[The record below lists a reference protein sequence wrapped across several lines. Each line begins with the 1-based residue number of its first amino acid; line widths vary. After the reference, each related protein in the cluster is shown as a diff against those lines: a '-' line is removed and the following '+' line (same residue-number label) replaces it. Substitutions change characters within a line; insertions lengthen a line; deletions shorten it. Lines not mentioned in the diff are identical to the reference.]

1 MTLRNHLP
9 TLSLLTA
16 TLLLAACGGGGG
28 GDATTT
34 GGTTTGGGSTTS
46 TDVASLQGRW
56 ATASPTSSA
65 TPAYTAIVVP
75 DSSSNATSATA
86 WILANDASRLVKAS
100 ASTTQSATGK
110 NYDLANPAN
119 AATDITAGSYSANLG
134 ASPKSITFSNVLGST
149 LTLTQSDAMSGVAA
163 NVDASGTWKASA
175 GAVDITWTLTDAGA
189 ITGSSTAGCSY
200 TGNTT
205 TPTTVKLYRVSFT
218 ETCSGTATAFSG
230 IATVNTDKTR
240 LTVTATTTA
249 DAKGTAL
256 FFVKQ

>member
-28 GDATTT
+28 GDATAT
-34 GGTTTGGGSTTS
+34 GGTNTGGGSTTS

-56 ATASPTSSA
+56 ATASTA

-100 ASTTQSATGK
+100 ASSTQSATGK

-163 NVDASGTWKASA
+163 SVDASGTWKASA
-175 GAVDITWTLTDAGA
+175 GAVDITWALTDAGA

>member
-28 GDATTT
+28 GDATAT
-34 GGTTTGGGSTTS
+34 GGNTTGGSTTS

-56 ATASPTSSA
+56 ATSSGNP
-65 TPAYTAIVVP
+65 PAYTAIVVP

-149 LTLTQSDAMSGVAA
+149 LTLTQSDALTGVAA

-218 ETCSGTATAFSG
+218 ETCSGTATGFSG

-240 LTVTATTTA
+240 LTITATTAA